1 MKKLL
6 LGLSLACL
14 AAVLSFSA
22 GCNGGDDSDGGGA
35 VTNVV
40 TNAASATLSGSW
52 IGTITQT
59 GNPPGN
65 ISMGISQNDDA
76 LTGTYQGTG
85 GINGTMAGSITGNAV
100 EMTIVAGGVTTEWTG
115 AANDART
122 TMSGTFTIV
131 AGGGGNGTWALTKQ

>member
-6 LGLSLACL
+6 PGMVLACV

-35 VTNVV
+35 VTNAV
-40 TNAASATLSGSW
+40 TNAASSTLSGSW

-85 GINGTMAGSITGNAV
+85 GINGTMAGSIVGNTV
-100 EMTIVAGGVTTEWTG
+100 EMTVVVGTVTVEWTG
-115 AANDART
+115 AADDART

-131 AGGGGNGTWALTKQ
+131 AGGGGSGTWALIKQ